1 MAQINVLFDVTGV
14 AVATVDS
21 LIQTFNASTITQ
33 TGLSVTQLTGSLTT
47 LFPGTA
53 LASNVLNLGLNAAT
67 LDGSSLTL
75 GQALGAASA
84 ITSGYAAAL
93 ALAGISAPILV
104 PVGFTLTVG
113 SFVYNLYEA
122 YQKNKQSA
130 DINDNYRRGLA
141 PPAPRDPLAIDLAGN
156 GIETVGITTTPIL
169 FDHNAD
175 GIRTGTG
182 WIKATDAWLVLDRDG
197 NGTIDSGRELFGVDT
212 VLSGRPGI
220 DAVYAAT
227 GFQALAGLNQNGD
240 GLFNAA
246 DAAFIQGGSQFASVG
261 GFLSN
266 CS

>member
-1 MAQINVLFDVTGV
+1 LDKHEADNPGDAQQTNMDKYNNKTRIQQYDIWRRFPQT
-14 AVATVDS
+14 DS
-21 LIQTFNASTITQ
+21 LEKHIYDAVKNRKTIND
-33 TGLSVTQLTGSLTT
+33 LTDPRR
-47 LFPGTA
+47 FEE
-53 LASNVLNLGLNAAT
+53 
-67 LDGSSLTL
+67 
-75 GQALGAASA
+75 
-84 ITSGYAAAL
+84 
-93 ALAGISAPILV
+93 PIDKKD
-104 PVGFTLTVG
+104 PEKEIRPET
-113 SFVYNLYEA
+113 
-122 YQKNKQSA
+122 
-130 DINDNYRRGLA
+130 NDNYRRGLA

-220 DAVYAAT
+220 DAVYATT
-227 GFQALAGLNQNGD
+227 GFQALAALNSNGD
-240 GLFNAA
+240 TVFSAA
-246 DAAFIQGGSQFASVG
+246 DAAFSQGGSQFASVG